1 MQTDPGLS
9 EGIGNRTL
17 EGKAIGISPR
27 PQAQTQPEGKGQPA
41 QDSDAK
47 SDSSYDPLFDD
58 DPDGVGD
65 GGDEKPPVTTE
76 STQGASNVVQT
87 PEPPRPAVSSIAPPK
102 NAPPLLDPTS
112 FATYSSNVLM
122 TAYIDGQVVLWDR
135 RVQTPGRGVGR
146 LWMSEKTPPWCLS
159 VSLRAYLVPLVCL
172 TYVERHVGPQMATSS
187 MLDVAMGRLMS
198 GMSVNSD
205 IRAP

>member
-1 MQTDPGLS
+1 MQTDPGPS
-9 EGIGNRTL
+9 EGIGSRTL
-17 EGKAIGISPR
+17 EGKTIGISPQT
-27 PQAQTQPEGKGQPA
+27 QAQNKPEGKGQPA

-47 SDSSYDPLFDD
+47 SDISYDPLFDD
-58 DPDGVGD
+58 DSDGVGD

-76 STQGASNVVQT
+76 STQGASNVAQT
-87 PEPPRPAVSSIAPPK
+87 TEPPRPAVSSIAPPK

-112 FATYSSNVLM
+112 YATYSSNVLM

-159 VSLRAYLVPLVCL
+159 VSLRAYFVSLVCL
-172 TYVERHVGPQMATSS
+172 TYVKGMLVHRWQPALCWTSQW
-187 MLDVAMGRLMS
+187 G
-198 GMSVNSD
+198 G
-205 IRAP
+205 